1 MNIFDIIGPVM
12 IGPSSS
18 HTAGACRIG
27 YIARKLLSSDPVKA
41 SITFA
46 GSFAKTYH
54 GHGTDKAV
62 VAGILGMLPDDLRL
76 PDSLGLA
83 KENGLSYTIE
93 TAELPKC
100 HPNTAIVR
108 LFGSDGTEVE
118 IEGASVGGGNILI
131 SKLNGMTSAFT
142 GENNTVIV
150 AHNDAPGVIAD
161 VASAFAMFRINI
173 GSFRLARPQ
182 KGQQAIM
189 TLEIDDE
196 ATPQIVE
203 LLKRQDNV
211 TQVVYLKAH

>member
-27 YIARKLLSSDPVKA
+27 LVARKLLSSNPVRA
-41 SITFA
+41 NITFA

-62 VAGILGMLPDDLRL
+62 IAGILGMLPDDLRL
-76 PDSLGLA
+76 PDSLRLA
-83 KENGLSYTIE
+83 KEAGLEYSIE
-93 TAELPKC
+93 TADLAKC
-100 HPNTAIVR
+100 HPNTAIIR

-118 IEGASVGGGNILI
+118 IEGASIGGGNILI
-131 SKLNGMTSAFT
+131 SKLNGMLSAFT

-150 AHNDAPGVIAD
+150 AHTDAPGVIAD
-161 VASAFAMFRINI
+161 VASAFAMFEINI
-173 GSFRLARPQ
+173 GSFRLARPH

-189 TLEIDDE
+189 TLEIDSE
-196 ATPQIVE
+196 ATPQILE
-203 LLKRQDNV
+203 LLKRQANV